1 MYQAPSIG
9 QIFRLTAANTTC
21 VGSVSSTVA
30 VQPSMNILGVMCQM
44 SVADKT
50 TIQLWAG
57 TTATATTAGVPLT
70 GVITFT
76 TGQGVGS
83 KYLPVPA
90 YASGGCVI
98 NVAGASDIALFWN
111 PA

>member
-1 MYQAPSIG
+1 MYEAPLIG
-9 QIFRLTAANTTC
+9 RRWSLTAADTTV

-30 VQPSMNILGVMCQM
+30 VQPTMNLIGILANMTVPDQ
-44 SVADKT
+44 T

-57 TTATATTAGVPLT
+57 TTATATANGKPLT

-76 TGQGVGS
+76 TAGGT
-83 KYLPVPA
+83 KFLPVPA
-90 YASGGCVI
+90 YCSGGLVV
-98 NVAGASDIALFWN
+98 NVAGASDITLFWN